1 MMMNADVLIGKNG
14 ATKSKQEGDGKTP
27 IGIFELGIIF
37 GTHERSEI
45 NLDKSI
51 KYIKVTPNLYW
62 VDDVNSIYYNQ
73 LVDNARTA
81 KAWSSAEHLIE
92 YPVQYEYAVEIKS
105 NPENIPGKGSAIFL
119 HCSNGKSTAGCVALM
134 KEDVIKLLSKLDK
147 NSKIIII

>member
-1 MMMNADVLIGKNG
+1 MNVDILVGRNG
-14 ATKSKQEGDGKTP
+14 VTKYKQEGDGKTP
-27 IGIFELGIIF
+27 IGIFELGIAF
-37 GTHERSEI
+37 GTHDRDEI

-51 KYIKVTPNLYW
+51 KYIKANPNLYW

-73 LVDNARTA
+73 LVDITRIE
-81 KAWSSAEHLIE
+81 KDWSSAEHLIE
-92 YPVQYEYAVEIKS
+92 YPVQYEYAIEVKS

>member
-1 MMMNADVLIGKNG
+1 MNVDILVGRNG
-14 ATKSKQEGDGKTP
+14 ATKHKHEGDGKTP
-27 IGIFELGIIF
+27 IGIFELGIVF
-37 GTHERSEI
+37 GTHDRSEV

-51 KYIKVTPNLYW
+51 KYIKVNPSLYW
-62 VDDVNSIYYNQ
+62 IDDINSKHYNK
-73 LVDNARTA
+73 LVDVT
-81 KAWSSAEHLIE
+81 KIKKDWSSGEHLIE